1 MRIAINTRFLLPGK
15 LEGIGWYTYEVCRR
29 LAEQHPEDEFIFLF
43 DRPFDKQFLFGPN
56 VRGVLV
62 PPPARHPV
70 LWYLWFE
77 WAVPAALKTLKP
89 DVFFSPD
96 GYMSRNFGTPSVMVL
111 HDLAYIHYPEQLPKP
126 VLRYLTRY
134 TRKFLARSDRII
146 AISHFVKSDI
156 LSHFPLEEAR
166 ITVAPNGC
174 REGFV
179 PLEAAEQQ
187 QVRNQYAGGEPYFFY
202 LGALHPRKNIPRLIE
217 AYCRFREETGANVK
231 LLVGGRMA
239 WKTGAIF
246 DAWTQAAFRDDVRF
260 LGYLPEEE
268 LKKVTASALAL
279 TYLSLFEGFG
289 LPILEAMHCDVP
301 VITSSAASMP
311 EVAGDAALLADPT
324 QVDQIA
330 GAMTEIWRKPE
341 LRESLIARG
350 RAQRETFSWDL
361 AAQRIYTVLEQAV
374 KKKAPG
380 VYNHTD
386 ASS

>member
-29 LAEQHPEDEFIFLF
+29 LVEQHPEDEFIFLF
-43 DRPFDKQFLFGPN
+43 DRPFDKRFLFGPN

-96 GYMSRNFGTPSVMVL
+96 GYMSRTVGTPSVMVL

-134 TRKFLARSDRII
+134 TQKFLARSDRII

-156 LSHFPLEEAR
+156 LRHFPLEEAR
-166 ITVAPNGC
+166 IAVAPNGC

-179 PLEAAEQQ
+179 PLGHAEQQ
-187 QVRNQYAGGEPYFFY
+187 QVRNHYAGGDPYFFY

-217 AYCRFREETGANVK
+217 AYSRFREETGANVK

-246 DAWTQAAFRDDVRF
+246 DAWTQSAFRDDVLF

-301 VITSSAASMP
+301 VITSAAASMP
-311 EVAGDAALLADPT
+311 EVAGDAALLVDPK

-330 GAMTEIWRKPE
+330 GAMTEVWRKPE

-350 RAQRETFSWDL
+350 RTQREWFSWDT
-361 AAQRIYTVLEQAV
+361 AAQKIYTVLEQAGN
-374 KKKAPG
+374 KKSARG
-380 VYNHTD
+380 
-386 ASS
+386 

>member
-29 LAEQHPEDEFIFLF
+29 LVEQHPQDEFIFLF
-43 DRPFDKQFLFGPN
+43 DRPFDRRFLLGPN
-56 VRGVLV
+56 VRGALV

-77 WAVPAALKTLKP
+77 WAVPVALKILKP

-96 GYMSRNFGTPSVMVL
+96 GYMSRTSGTPSVMVL
-111 HDLAYIHYPEQLPKP
+111 HDLAYIHYPEQLPQP

-134 TRKFLARSDRII
+134 TKKFLARSDRII

-156 LSHFPLEEAR
+156 LSHFPMEEPR
-166 ITVAPNGC
+166 IIVAPNGC
-174 REGFV
+174 REGFE
-179 PLEAAEQQ
+179 PLEATEQQ
-187 QVRNQYAGGEPYFFY
+187 LVRNQYAGGDPYYFY

-217 AYCRFREETGANVK
+217 AYSRFREETGANIN

-239 WKTGAIF
+239 WKTGAILY
-246 DAWTQAAFRDDVRF
+246 AWTQSAFREDIRF

-289 LPILEAMHCDVP
+289 LPILEAMRCDVP
-301 VITSSAASMP
+301 VITSAAASMP

-330 GAMTEIWRKPE
+330 AAMAEVWRNPE
-341 LRESLIARG
+341 LRESLITKG
-350 RAQRETFSWDL
+350 RIQRETFSWDS
-361 AAQRIYTVLEQAV
+361 AAQKIYSVLEQAV
-374 KKKAPG
+374 NEKSARG
-380 VYNHTD
+380 
-386 ASS
+386 